1 MFIIFNKIHFLIKL
15 RNVIQEI
22 NTLLL
27 LLYILSFFK
36 IKSMLLYI
44 KKC

>member
-1 MFIIFNKIHFLIKL
+1 MFIDFNKIQFLIKL

-27 LLYILSFFK
+27 YIFF
-36 IKSMLLYI
+36 I
-44 KKC
+44 KKLKTIYYYKMLIII

>member
-1 MFIIFNKIHFLIKL
+1 MFIDFNKIHFLIKL
-15 RNVIQEI
+15 VNIIQEI

-27 LLYILSFFK
+27 LYILFFK
-36 IKSMLLYI
+36 KKKQLLYI